1 MPGPTTD
8 TGADTADAP
17 GTAPSADDGTF
28 RIDRSWWSWNG
39 AQGGYVAALA
49 LAAMCDDLAARTG
62 ERPPVRT
69 LGAHFLAPVDERPLR
84 LAASPLRE
92 GRRTSV
98 SSVTALQDGSA
109 ALTGSAVFGRS
120 EPGPAHAATPAPA
133 VPGPGVCPPLTLPR
147 SLAAFAAH
155 LEIRPAGDARPLAGG
170 ERAELTAWM
179 RFADG
184 RPLDPQALVVL
195 ADALPPALF
204 AVWTEP
210 RPVPTAELTVHFTDV
225 LDAGPARGWALVRSR
240 TEHAGG
246 GWAVEDSAVWAE
258 DGRLLALARQARAVR
273 DFRPGRRG

>member
-1 MPGPTTD
+1 MPGSITD
-8 TGADTADAP
+8 TETADAT
-17 GTAPSADDGTF
+17 GTPRPADDGTI

-39 AQGGYVAALA
+39 AQGGHVAALA
-49 LAAMCDDLAARTG
+49 LTAMRDDLAARTG
-62 ERPPVRT
+62 ERLPVRT

-84 LAASPLRE
+84 LAATTLRE
-92 GRRTSV
+92 GRRSSV
-98 SSVTALQDGSA
+98 SSVTALQDDSA
-109 ALTGSAVFGRS
+109 VLTGAAVFGRS
-120 EPGPAHAATPAPA
+120 EPGPVQAGTPAPV
-133 VPGPGVCPPLTLPR
+133 VPGPDACPPLTLPR

-155 LEIRPAGDARPLAGG
+155 LEIRPADDARPLAGG
-170 ERAELTAWM
+170 ARAELTAWM

-184 RPLDPQALVVL
+184 RPLDPRALVVL

-225 LDAGPARGWALVRSR
+225 LDTAPAEGWALVRSR

-246 GWAVEDSAVWAE
+246 GWAVEDSALWTE

-273 DFRPGRRG
+273 DFRPGHQG

>member
-1 MPGPTTD
+1 MPGSTTD
-8 TGADTADAP
+8 TDAVPDPGAETADC
-17 GTAPSADDGTF
+17 TF

-49 LAAMCDDLAARTG
+49 LTAMCDDLAARTG

-69 LGAHFLAPVDERPLR
+69 LGAHFLTPVDERPIR
-84 LAASPLRE
+84 LAARPLRE
-92 GRRTSV
+92 GRRTPV
-98 SSVTALQDGSA
+98 SCVTALQDGSA
-109 ALTGSAVFGRS
+109 VLTGTAVFGRS
-120 EPGPAHAATPAPA
+120 EGGPAHAGTPAPA
-133 VPGPGVCPPLTLPR
+133 VPAPGACPPLTLPR

-155 LEIRPAGDARPLAGG
+155 LEIRPAGEARPLAGG

-184 RPLDPQALVVL
+184 RPLDPPALVVL

-210 RPVPTAELTVHFTDV
+210 RPVPTAELTVHFSDA
-225 LDAGPARGWALVRSR
+225 LDAAPAEGWALVRSR

-273 DFRPGRRG
+273 DFRPGRPG